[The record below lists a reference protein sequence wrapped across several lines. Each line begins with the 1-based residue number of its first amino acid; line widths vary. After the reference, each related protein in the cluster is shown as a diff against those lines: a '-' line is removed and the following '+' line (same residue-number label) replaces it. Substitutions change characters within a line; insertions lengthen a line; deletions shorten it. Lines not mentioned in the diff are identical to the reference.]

1 MAQSHLTCCLPPHI
15 TLVAFPGRL
24 SVAPGLRSI
33 LSLIESPRPNLCGP
47 APTRLLPQEA
57 SQPLPAAAKHDTSSP
72 AGEVRSVVV
81 STSGIMFIVCETGS
95 RLFIGSPKM
104 RQRPPPRRDMTIVS
118 GLLQLGSQPPTY
130 VWPPTLTSPLPRMSS
145 FTQQP
150 CEANPI
156 DRWKNLGPRRS
167 HSWPVAL

>member
-1 MAQSHLTCCLPPHI
+1 MAQSHPTCCLPPHI

-24 SVAPGLRSI
+24 SVAPGLGSI

-57 SQPLPAAAKHDTSSP
+57 SQLLPDACAKPDTPSP
-72 AGEVRSVVV
+72 AGEVRSVMV
-81 STSGIMFIVCETGS
+81 STSGIMFIVCETRS

-118 GLLQLGSQPPTY
+118 GALQLGSQPPT
-130 VWPPTLTSPLPRMSS
+130 
-145 FTQQP
+145 
-150 CEANPI
+150 
-156 DRWKNLGPRRS
+156 
-167 HSWPVAL
+167 